1 MPFSLDLTSQPCISK
16 GQESSIC
23 MVAAGEGRRILTDC
37 VKNEEELHQSQ
48 AEKEYP
54 TYTKKKES

>member
-1 MPFSLDLTSQPCISK
+1 
-16 GQESSIC
+16 